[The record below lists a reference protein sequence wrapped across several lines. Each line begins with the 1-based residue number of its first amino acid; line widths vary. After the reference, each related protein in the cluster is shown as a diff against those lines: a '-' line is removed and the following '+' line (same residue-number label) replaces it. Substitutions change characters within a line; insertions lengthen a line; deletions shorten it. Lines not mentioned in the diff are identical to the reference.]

1 MPSERS
7 ELPALKEPTSN
18 IVTEPRDA
26 QSRPLNSKPNTS
38 KRGDKASASLGP
50 VEDLES
56 YVKSDWWRHIFNANY
71 LRTDG
76 DVVEDADITELEV
89 TAFLSMLKVNTESR
103 FLDVCCGQGRHSLE
117 LARRGYTK
125 VTGIDRSHYLI
136 SRARSRARQQALSI
150 NFREGDA
157 RQLRFSDDAFD
168 IVYLAGNSFG
178 YFESVE
184 DDILVLR
191 EIRRVLCPHGQLL
204 IDFTDGDYLR
214 EHYQARSWEWI
225 DKNHFVCRE
234 RSLSSSGD
242 RLISR
247 EVITHTTK
255 GVIADQFY
263 AERLYSELELRQI
276 LSDCGFRSDEAT
288 NFSTLS
294 KRNQDLGMMAQRII
308 LVAQSQKTE
317 AAKPNLRKK
326 VRNVVVA
333 MGDHRRTDTVKPGS
347 HFDADDFYTINAL
360 KKALAQLD
368 EYKFTYLDEHDTFIK
383 TLCEQSKKID
393 FVFNLCDE
401 GFNNEAMNELHVPAL
416 LDMLSIP
423 YSGGDPQCLAYCYDK
438 SLVRGIAAEMDIPVP
453 AAFNVLPE
461 DSTFISLPIELPVI
475 VKPNFGD
482 SSVGINVKSICHN
495 VNELEGAIARVRE
508 VVGYDE
514 PILVEQFL
522 SGKDISVGIIGNPP
536 GDYLVLPIIEEDY
549 SQLPA
554 DLPHICGY
562 EAKWDEDSVYFKL
575 VKSIPADLP
584 DETVGFLT
592 ASCCKLFERLGCQD
606 YARFDWRLDS
616 NGTPRLLEANP
627 NPGWCWDGHLARMA
641 EIAGLS
647 YKDMLAKI
655 LDAAEQRHN
664 LAKKRQRRKMAN

>member
-1 MPSERS
+1 MPSNRNDLS
-7 ELPALKEPTSN
+7 TSAKPAIDKYAEPSPN
-18 IVTEPRDA
+18 
-26 QSRPLNSKPNTS
+26 QSQSINSMPPAA
-38 KRGDKASASLGP
+38 KRGMKAGGSLGP

-76 DVVEDADITELEV
+76 DVVEDNDITEVEID
-89 TAFLSMLKVNTESR
+89 AFLSLLKVNIGSR
-103 FLDVCCGQGRHSLE
+103 FLDVCCGQGRHALE
-117 LARRGYTK
+117 LARRGYGN
-125 VTGIDRSHYLI
+125 VAGIDRSHYLI
-136 SRARSRARQQALSI
+136 TRARSRARQQNLSAS
-150 NFREGDA
+150 FREGDA
-157 RQLRFSDDAFD
+157 RQLRFRDDSFD
-168 IVYLAGNSFG
+168 VVYLAGNSFG

-184 DDILVLR
+184 DDISVLR
-191 EIRRVLCPHGQLL
+191 EIRRVLGPRGQLL

-214 EHYQARSWEWI
+214 ENYQARSWEWI

-234 RSLSSSGD
+234 RSLSSDGD

-263 AERLYSELELRQI
+263 AERLYSENELRQL
-276 LSDCGFRSDEAT
+276 LSDCGFTPGAAT
-288 NFSTLS
+288 NFSTSS
-294 KRNQDLGMMAQRII
+294 KRNQDLGMMAQRIM
-308 LVAQSQKTE
+308 LVAESQKTE
-317 AAKPNLRKK
+317 PAAPVVRKK

-333 MGDHRRTDTVKPGS
+333 MGDHRRADSVKPGS
-347 HFDADDFYTINAL
+347 RFDDDDFYTINAL
-360 KKALAQLD
+360 KKALSKLE
-368 EYKFTYLDEHDTFIK
+368 EYKFTYLDEHDTLIE
-383 TLCEQSKKID
+383 TLLKQSGKID

-416 LDMLSIP
+416 LDMLNIP

-438 SLVRGIAAEMDIPVP
+438 SLVRGIAAELDVPVP

-461 DSTFISLPIELPVI
+461 DSAFISLPIELPVI

-482 SSVGINVKSICHN
+482 SSVGINANSICHN

-522 SGKDISVGIIGNPP
+522 TGKDISVGIIGNPP
-536 GDYLVLPIIEEDY
+536 GDYTVLPIIEEDY

-554 DLPHICGY
+554 DLPRICGY
-562 EAKWDEDSVYFKL
+562 EAKWDEASVYFKV
-575 VKSIPADLP
+575 VKSIPAELP
-584 DETVGFLT
+584 DETIGFLT

-641 EIAGLS
+641 EIAGFS

-655 LDAAEQRHN
+655 LEAAEQRLN
-664 LAKKRQRRKMAN
+664 LTKKRQRRKMAS